1 MAEDHFCVIILA
13 MYEIRVE
20 ADFAAAHFL
29 KDYHG
34 KCENLHGH
42 NYKVYAHV
50 RGEVLDDG
58 GMLMDFSILK
68 KNLREICKTLDHTNL
83 NELKDSQGSLLFDN
97 NPSAE
102 RIATHIYNKLR
113 EALEPYLSSI
123 QIDSISDG
131 NSTSKTAPYI
141 YAIDVFE
148 TETSRARYIPH

>member
-1 MAEDHFCVIILA
+1 
-13 MYEIRVE
+13 MYEVRVE

-50 RGEVLDDG
+50 RGEKLDEG
-58 GMLMDFSILK
+58 GMLLDFTELK
-68 KNLREICKTLDHTNL
+68 AALRKVCGLLDHKNLND
-83 NELKDSQGSLLFDN
+83 FDYFKQ

-102 RIATHIYNKLR
+102 RIATYIAENILKEIPTLKKNDT
-113 EALEPYLSSI
+113 
-123 QIDSISDG
+123 DS
-131 NSTSKTAPYI
+131 AHL

-148 TETSRARYIPH
+148 TDTSRARYIL

>member
-1 MAEDHFCVIILA
+1 
-13 MYEIRVE
+13 MYEVRVE

-50 RGEVLDDG
+50 RGDRLDEG
-58 GMLMDFSILK
+58 GMLLDFTELK
-68 KNLREICKTLDHTNL
+68 SALRKVCGLLDHKNLND
-83 NELKDSQGSLLFDN
+83 FDYFKQ

-102 RIATHIYNKLR
+102 RIATFIAENILGDIPELKKNDT
-113 EALEPYLSSI
+113 
-123 QIDSISDG
+123 DS
-131 NSTSKTAPYI
+131 AHL

-148 TETSRARYIPH
+148 TDTSRARYIL

>member
-1 MAEDHFCVIILA
+1 MCYHPP
-13 MYEIRVE
+13 MYEVRVE

-50 RGEVLDDG
+50 RGEVLDNG

-83 NELKDSQGSLLFDN
+83 NELKDGQGTLIFDN

-102 RIATHIYNKLR
+102 RIATYIYNKLR
-113 EALEPYLSSI
+113 DALEPYLSST
-123 QIDSISDG
+123 QTASISDG
-131 NSTSKTAPYI
+131 ASTPKTIPYI
-141 YAIDVFE
+141 YAVDVFE
-148 TETSRARYIPH
+148 TETSRARYIPT

>member
-1 MAEDHFCVIILA
+1 
-13 MYEIRVE
+13 MYEVRVE

-50 RGEVLDDG
+50 RGDRLDEG
-58 GMLMDFSILK
+58 GMLLDFSELK
-68 KNLREICKTLDHTNL
+68 ASLRKVCGLLDHKNLNH
-83 NELKDSQGSLLFDN
+83 FDCFKQ

-102 RIATHIYNKLR
+102 RIASFIAENIL
-113 EALEPYLSSI
+113 EDIPALI
-123 QIDSISDG
+123 KKDTG
-131 NSTSKTAPYI
+131 NAHL

-148 TETSRARYIPH
+148 TDTSRARYIL